1 MDDELDDKVDK
12 RYLPLDEPAS
22 SPTKETGRRRG
33 RHWSWIVTLVVV
45 AVAAGLVFWYRPFSA
60 TVHNNI
66 GFHSGRS
73 ARHHGAAGQPPQPV
87 AVAEVKTGTIP
98 IELNA
103 LGTVT
108 SLATVTVRP
117 QISGQLTEI
126 GFKEGQEVR
135 KGDFLAQIDDRAYRA
150 ALDQLQGQLARD
162 QALLAD
168 AKRILERYQK
178 LNSATVTQQQIDTQK
193 ATVESQQGTV
203 QSDQAQIEAAKVNI
217 AYCHI
222 VAPIDGRVGLRQV
235 DVGNYVTPGDTSGI
249 VVITQIHPI
258 SVIFSIPENNLSE
271 VTDELRAGHTL
282 PVTLYGRDDQ
292 HEIATG
298 TLQTVDNQI
307 DVTTGTVKL
316 RADFDNADEALFP
329 NQFVNVRL
337 LVRTLSDVPVV
348 SDAAIQHGAPGTY
361 VYVVNSDDTVSV
373 RTIKTGASD
382 ASVTRIVSG
391 LKLGDK
397 VVVDGVD
404 RLKEG
409 AKVSIPAAGSAPA
422 PAASAAK
429 PGERH
434 RSQGFGGKSGH
445 QHRGAGSNTGG
456 TSQSTGTGSNG

>member
-1 MDDELDDKVDK
+1 MDQELDDKVDK

-22 SPTKETGRRRG
+22 SPPKKTERRRG
-33 RHWSWIVTLVVV
+33 RRWSWVVTLILV
-45 AVAAGLVFWYRPFSA
+45 AIAAGLVFWYRPFSA
-60 TVHNNI
+60 TVHKNI
-66 GFHSGRS
+66 GFHSERG
-73 ARHHGAAGQPPQPV
+73 ARHHAAAGQPPQPV
-87 AVAEVKTGTIP
+87 AIAEVKTGSIP

-117 QISGQLTEI
+117 QISGQLTGI

-168 AKRILERYQK
+168 ARRILERYQK

-193 ATVESQQGTV
+193 ATVQSQEGTV

-235 DVGNYVTPGDTSGI
+235 DVGNYVTPGDTNGI

-292 HEIATG
+292 HKIATG
-298 TLQTVDNQI
+298 TLATVDNQI
-307 DVTTGTVKL
+307 DTTTGTVKL

-348 SDAAIQHGAPGTY
+348 SNAAIQHGSPGTY
-361 VYVVNSDDTVSV
+361 VYQVNADDTVSV
-373 RTIKTGASD
+373 RTVKTGASD
-382 ASVTRIVSG
+382 ANVTEVVSG

-404 RLKEG
+404 RLKDG
-409 AKVSIPAAGSAPA
+409 AKVSIPAAGGAPK
-422 PAASAAK
+422 PAASAATA
-429 PGERH
+429 GERR
-434 RSQGFGGKSGH
+434 RSQGFGGHSGH
-445 QHRGAGSNTGG
+445 QHRGAGSNSSG
-456 TSQSTGTGSNG
+456 TSQPTGDGGNG

>member
-1 MDDELDDKVDK
+1 MDDKVDR

-22 SPTKETGRRRG
+22 SPPKETRRRG
-33 RHWSWIVTLVVV
+33 RRWSWLVTLVLV

-60 TVHNNI
+60 TVHKNI

-73 ARHHGAAGQPPQPV
+73 ARHPNAAGMPPQPV
-87 AVAEVKTGTIP
+87 AVSEVKTGTIP

-117 QISGQLTEI
+117 QISGQLTKI
-126 GFKEGQEVR
+126 GFKEGQEVK

-168 AKRILERYQK
+168 AKRILDRYLK

-193 ATVESQQGTV
+193 ATVQSQEGTV
-203 QSDQAQIEAAKVNI
+203 QSDQAQIDAAKVNI

-222 VAPIDGRVGLRQV
+222 VSPIDGRVGLRQI
-235 DVGNYVTPGDTSGI
+235 DVGNYVTPGDANGI

-271 VTDELRAGHTL
+271 VTDQIREGHIL
-282 PVTLYGRDDQ
+282 PVTLFGRDDQ
-292 HEIATG
+292 HKIANG

-307 DVTTGTVKL
+307 DTTTGTVKL
-316 RADFDNADEALFP
+316 RADFDNTDEALFP
-329 NQFVNVRL
+329 NQFVNVQL
-337 LVRTLSDVPVV
+337 LVRTLSGIPVV
-348 SDAAIQHGAPGTY
+348 SNAAIQHGAPGTY
-361 VYVVNSDDTVSV
+361 VYVVNADDTVSV

-382 ASVTRIVSG
+382 ANVTQVVSG
-391 LKLGDK
+391 LKLGEK

-409 AKVSIPAAGSAPA
+409 AKVSIPAAGGAPK
-422 PAASAAK
+422 PPASAAK
-429 PGERH
+429 PGERR
-434 RSQGFGGKSGH
+434 RSQGFGGHSGH
-445 QHRGAGSNTGG
+445 QHRGAGSNSGG
-456 TSQSTGTGSNG
+456 TSQSTGDGGNG

>member
-1 MDDELDDKVDK
+1 LGDKVDDKVDK
-12 RYLPLDEPAS
+12 RYLPLDEPTP
-22 SPTKETGRRRG
+22 SPTKEPGRRR
-33 RHWSWIVTLVVV
+33 RHWSWIVTLILV

-60 TVHNNI
+60 TVHKNI

-73 ARHHGAAGQPPQPV
+73 ARHQTAVGAPPQPV
-87 AVAEVKTGTIP
+87 AVSEVKVGTIP

-117 QISGQLTEI
+117 QISGQLTGI

-135 KGDFLAQIDDRAYRA
+135 KGDFIAQIDDRAYRA

-193 ATVESQQGTV
+193 ATVQSQEGTV

-222 VAPIDGRVGLRQV
+222 VAPIDGRVGLLQV
-235 DVGNYVTPGDTSGI
+235 DVGNYVTPGDTNGI

-282 PVTLYGRDDQ
+282 PVMLYGRDDQ
-292 HEIATG
+292 HKIATG
-298 TLQTVDNQI
+298 TLATVDNQI
-307 DVTTGTVKL
+307 DTTTGTVKL

-337 LVRTLSDVPVV
+337 LVRTLSGVPAV
-348 SDAAIQHGAPGTY
+348 SNAAVQHGAPGTY
-361 VYVVNSDDTVSV
+361 VYVVNADDTVAV

-382 ASVTRIVSG
+382 ASVTQVVSG
-391 LKLGDK
+391 LKLGDR

-409 AKVSIPAAGSAPA
+409 AKVSIPAASG
-422 PAASAAK
+422 AASAAK
-429 PGERH
+429 PGEK
-434 RSQGFGGKSGH
+434 QKPKGFGKHSHH
-445 QHRGAGSNTGG
+445 QQHGAGSGAAPSGG
-456 TSQSTGTGSNG
+456 GND

>member
-1 MDDELDDKVDK
+1 MQSLGDKVDDKVDK
-12 RYLPLDEPAS
+12 RYLPLDEPTP
-22 SPTKETGRRRG
+22 SPTKEPGRRR
-33 RHWSWIVTLVVV
+33 RHWSWIVTLILV

-60 TVHNNI
+60 TVHKNI

-73 ARHHGAAGQPPQPV
+73 ARHQTAVGAPAQPV
-87 AVAEVKTGTIP
+87 AVSEVKVGTIP

-193 ATVESQQGTV
+193 ATVQSQEGTV

-222 VAPIDGRVGLRQV
+222 VAPVDGRVGLRQV
-235 DVGNYVTPGDTSGI
+235 DVGNYVTPSDTNGI

-282 PVTLYGRDDQ
+282 PVMLYGRDDQ
-292 HEIATG
+292 HKIATG
-298 TLQTVDNQI
+298 TLATVDNQI
-307 DVTTGTVKL
+307 DTTTGTVKL
-316 RADFDNADEALFP
+316 RADFDNGDEALFP

-337 LVRTLSDVPVV
+337 LVRTLSGVPVV
-348 SDAAIQHGAPGTY
+348 SNAAVQHGSPGTY
-361 VYVVNSDDTVSV
+361 VYVVNADDTVAV
-373 RTIKTGASD
+373 RTIKTGAAD
-382 ASVTRIVSG
+382 ATVTQVVSG
-391 LKLGDK
+391 LKLGDR

-409 AKVSIPAAGSAPA
+409 AKVSIPASGGAQTP
-422 PAASAAK
+422 PAAVK
-429 PGERH
+429 PGEGH
-434 RSQGFGGKSGH
+434 RAQGFGGRSHH
-445 QHRGAGSNTGG
+445 QRKGAGSETGG
-456 TSQSTGTGSNG
+456 ASQSGGGDG